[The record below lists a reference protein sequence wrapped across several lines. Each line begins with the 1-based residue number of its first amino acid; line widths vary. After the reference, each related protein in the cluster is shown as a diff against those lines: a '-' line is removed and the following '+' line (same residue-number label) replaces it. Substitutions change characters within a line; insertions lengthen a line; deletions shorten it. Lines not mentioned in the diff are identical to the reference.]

1 MLPPLLRPGEEGVL
15 LLLLELDELAAAAK
29 SLKEFC
35 FASSLKADSKVDGV
49 TGTAELMVSF
59 VGAYVVT
66 SGI

>member
-1 MLPPLLRPGEEGVL
+1 MLLRPGEEEVL
-15 LLLLELDELAAAAK
+15 LLLKLLDELAAAAK

-35 FASSLKADSKVDGV
+35 LASSLKADSKVDGV
-49 TGTAELMVSF
+49 TGAAELTASF